1 MEELANA
8 KAMAVIVL
16 VGTLGPGILKGSK
29 YLSKILLDKSKYRK
43 HWRKWKK
50 VPTKYKIQN

>member
-8 KAMAVIVL
+8 KEMVVIVL

-29 YLSKILLDKSKYRK
+29 YLNKIFQDKSKHRK
-43 HWRKWKK
+43 QNRKWNKL
-50 VPTKYKIQN
+50 PTKYKI